1 MSGKADSNR
10 FSGCNIGK
18 VSRVA
23 NLVLMPHDQS
33 GLVGL
38 EIGDR
43 VSFVS
48 GCVGTSWQVAVGGG
62 RIQGVNGKS
71 AVMLTAFISSAAR
84 PSEVLAP
91 FPSP

>member
-1 MSGKADSNR
+1 
-10 FSGCNIGK
+10 
-18 VSRVA
+18 
-23 NLVLMPHDQS
+23 MPHDQS
-33 GLVGL
+33 GLVRLGI
-38 EIGDR
+38 IGER
-43 VSFVS
+43 LSFVS
-48 GCVGTSWQVAVGGG
+48 ERVGTSWQVAVGGG